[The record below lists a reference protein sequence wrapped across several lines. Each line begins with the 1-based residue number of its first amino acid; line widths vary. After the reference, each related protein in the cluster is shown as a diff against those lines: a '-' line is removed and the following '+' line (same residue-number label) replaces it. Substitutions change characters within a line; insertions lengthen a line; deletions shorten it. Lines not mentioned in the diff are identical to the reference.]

1 MADSMNT
8 IRCMPKAEV
17 DVNNQVAMNSYAK
30 VHTHASVESA
40 SPHKLI
46 DMLYEGA
53 LERISQA
60 RGAMQYKQTEAKG
73 KRINQAIRI
82 VGGLRENLNIDQ
94 GGDIAQNLDSLYVY
108 IQGLLTKAHF
118 QNDISKLEEATTLLL
133 DLRDAWK
140 QIG

>member
-1 MADSMNT
+1 M
-8 IRCMPKAEV
+8 
-17 DVNNQVAMNSYAK
+17 NNQVAVNSYAK
-30 VHTHASVESA
+30 VHTHSGVESA

-53 LERISQA
+53 IERITQA

-82 VGGLRENLNIDQ
+82 VGGLRENLNVEQ
-94 GGDIAQNLDSLYVY
+94 GGDIAENLDALYIY
-108 IQGLLTKAHF
+108 IQSLLTKAHF
-118 QNDISKLEEATTLLL
+118 SNDESKLEEAANLLV
-133 DLRDAWK
+133 DMRDAWR

>member
-1 MADSMNT
+1 M
-8 IRCMPKAEV
+8 
-17 DVNNQVAMNSYAK
+17 NNQVAVNSYAK
-30 VHTHASVESA
+30 VHTHSSVDSA

-53 LERISQA
+53 LERITQA
-60 RGAMQYKQTEAKG
+60 RGAIRYKQTEAKG
-73 KRINQAIRI
+73 KRINQAISI
-82 VGGLRENLNIDQ
+82 IGGLRENLNIDD
-94 GGDIAQNLDSLYVY
+94 GGDIAANLDALYVY

-118 QNDISKLEEATTLLL
+118 HNDESKLDEATNLLL

>member
-1 MADSMNT
+1 MNSQL
-8 IRCMPKAEV
+8 AV
-17 DVNNQVAMNSYAK
+17 NSYAK
-30 VHTHASVESA
+30 VHNHASVESA

-60 RGAMQYKQTEAKG
+60 KGAMKYKQAEAKG
-73 KRINQAIRI
+73 KRINQAVSI
-82 VGGLRENLNIDQ
+82 VGGLRENLDTDK
-94 GGDIAQNLDSLYVY
+94 GGDIAENLDALYVY
-108 IQGLLTKAHF
+108 IQSLLVKAHME
-118 QNDISKLEEATTLLL
+118 NDSAKLDEAMHLLL